1 MEVEAGIQLLMIA
14 LLVEAALETPQI
26 LMELQP
32 IGKII
37 MHATNLVQHTIVQLN
52 SNSLLVALAIS
63 NMGQVSNVL
72 VDPLVK
78 HQDQWAV
85 VTMNL
90 MPPLI
95 SVA

>member
-1 MEVEAGIQLLMIA
+1 MVIGVQLLMIA

-37 MHATNLVQHTIVQLN
+37 MHAENMVQHTIVQLN

-63 NMGQVSNVL
+63 KVGQVPPVL

-78 HQDQWAV
+78 HQEQWAV